1 MKASPAMSPTVAAVR
16 PMPAQVLSPAAA
28 AARRPSGRR
37 PRPSFHP
44 LPRTSSRVR
53 PARQRGAALLTAMV
67 IVTLVATMAATMLWQ
82 QWRAV
87 QVESAERGRAQAYWI
102 LTGALDW
109 ARLIL
114 REDVRSGQPVTHLG
128 EPWATPLAEAR
139 LSSFLAVDR
148 ENTDDAP
155 EAFLSGSMTDMQS
168 RYNLRNLVAD
178 GKVVPQELQ
187 ALRRLCEVAGLAP
200 TLADALAENLRQAW
214 VSAERATPEGA
225 AAAAQ
230 AAAAAAQAGGAGQAA
245 APPLSSNPPLVPQAL
260 DDLVWLGVDAASVDR
275 LRPYVVILP
284 EPTRVNVNTAPKEV
298 IAAVIDGLDLSSA
311 ERLVQAR
318 QRSPMMSPSDAAP
331 LMGRPPLEP
340 LALARVDV
348 DSSYFEV
355 RGRLRFEDRVVEQ
368 RFLVKRV
375 GQEVITLH
383 QERSAGVE

>member
-1 MKASPAMSPTVAAVR
+1 MSRRAASSQSAGRHR
-16 PMPAQVLSPAAA
+16 PMAQ
-28 AARRPSGRR
+28 GRAG
-37 PRPSFHP
+37 
-44 LPRTSSRVR
+44 RVR
-53 PARQRGAALLTAMV
+53 RGQQGAALLTAMV

-87 QVESAERGRAQAYWI
+87 QVESAERGRGQAFWI

-155 EAFLSGSMTDMQS
+155 EAFLSGSMVDLQS

-178 GKVVPQELQ
+178 GKLVPQELQ

-200 TLADALAENLRQAW
+200 TLADALGENLRQAW
-214 VSAERATPEGA
+214 LAAERATPE
-225 AAAAQ
+225 
-230 AAAAAAQAGGAGQAA
+230 AAAAAASAA
-245 APPLSSNPPLVPQAL
+245 AAQGTPASPLPDNPPLVPTTL
-260 DDLVWLGVDAASVDR
+260 DDLAWMGIDAASIAR

-284 EPTRVNVNTAPKEV
+284 EPTRVNINTAPKEV

-311 ERLVQAR
+311 ERLVQSR
-318 QRSPMMSPSDAAP
+318 QRSPMTSPSDAAP
-331 LMGRPPLEP
+331 LMGRPALDP

-348 DSSYFEV
+348 DSAYFEV

>member
-1 MKASPAMSPTVAAVR
+1 MNAAVKP
-16 PMPAQVLSPAAA
+16 PMSSRHPVMTTPAAA
-28 AARRPSGRR
+28 RTRIGRPPAGAATRASPDIRRVPGAR
-37 PRPSFHP
+37 P
-44 LPRTSSRVR
+44 
-53 PARQRGAALLTAMV
+53 RQRGAALLTAMV

-155 EAFLSGSMTDMQS
+155 EAFLSGSMTDLQS

-178 GKVVPQELQ
+178 GKIVPQELA
-187 ALRRLCEVAGLAP
+187 ALRRLCEAAGLAP
-200 TLADALAENLRQAW
+200 ALADGLAENLRQAW
-214 VSAERATPEGA
+214 VAAERATPE
-225 AAAAQ
+225 
-230 AAAAAAQAGGAGQAA
+230 AAAAAASAA
-245 APPLSSNPPLVPQAL
+245 AAQGSTLSPLPDNPPLMPTTM
-260 DDLVWLGVDAASVDR
+260 DDLAWLGLDAASVAR
-275 LRPYVVILP
+275 LKPYVVILP
-284 EPTRVNVNTAPKEV
+284 EPTRVNINTAPKEV

-318 QRSPMMSPSDAAP
+318 QRSPMSSPSDAAP
-331 LMGRPPLEP
+331 LMGRPALDA

-348 DSSYFEV
+348 DSAYFEV